1 MYLVFNM
8 AVLPFRV
15 LSDNHK
21 IHIFMSKITRR
32 KTFVDQLMIQSQK
45 LAYRYIH
52 IITTPTILLMPQP
65 V

>member
-45 LAYRYIH
+45 L
-52 IITTPTILLMPQP
+52 QP
-65 V
+65 VAKVLETLYRILA

>member
-45 LAYRYIH
+45 LAYIH
-52 IITTPTILLMPQP
+52 IITTPTILIMPQP